1 MNHTTHNESSEDY
14 LETILILSQKLPVVR
29 AVDIAK
35 YMGFKKPSVSIAMK
49 NLRQKNLIT
58 VNDSR
63 FIYLTDEGKKIANM
77 ILERHTL
84 ITKALIALG
93 VSIDTATEDA
103 CRIEHDLSEET
114 FEKIKTYIKT
124 TPIADKILSSN
135 TVINGEDFLN
145 AKKIVLNGS
154 LLDREEYEKEHADN

>member
-1 MNHTTHNESSEDY
+1 MTHTTHNESSEDY
-14 LETILILSQKLPVVR
+14 LETILILSHKLPVVR

-84 ITKALIALG
+84 ITKSLIALG
-93 VSIDTATEDA
+93 VSVDTATEDA

-114 FEKIKTYIKT
+114 FSKLKEYIKT
-124 TPIADKILSSN
+124 TPLADKILSDN
-135 TVINGEDFLN
+135 TVVNGEDFLN

-154 LLDREEYEKEHADN
+154 LLDKEELEEKQ